1 MFIKLEGG
9 ADLEPAS
16 DATQGGCQY
25 NSGFSRVKLSSYLV
39 SAAGFEPALVEPFIM
54 ADMPFRLYP
63 PCARNWCARLDS
75 NQHSRVYET
84 PASPLSYKRIKLTYR

>member
-39 SAAGFEPALVEPFIM
+39 SAAGFEPTLVEPFIM

-63 PCARNWCARLDS
+63 PCTRKYSHVIIYLK
-75 NQHSRVYET
+75 RVK
-84 PASPLSYKRIKLTYR
+84 AQLKVLL